1 MSNYEIMILTKLESS
16 EDKLK
21 EIILTSLKLKDAKL
35 VKLERNE
42 LAYPIKKQTRANYYL
57 LNVKADNSL
66 IAELVRKLNI
76 NKSVLRYLI
85 INLDTEKN
93 MKPKKF
99 QKFHKFNNRNQN
111 SNRAH
116 FDNKEHAAND
126 GVKKPFVKK
135 ENGEAKTNVEAGEK
149 KIVKRVVK
157 KEEKVETKK
166 TTVKKDK

>member
-85 INLDTEKN
+85 INLDTQKN
-93 MKPKKF
+93 IK
-99 QKFHKFNNRNQN
+99 HKFNNRNQN

-116 FDNKEHAAND
+116 FDNKEHATND